1 MSEPQSTALSV
12 QTETGRGVSVNIF
25 QAAVGA
31 SSRISIWAVD
41 TAQQFGSLVS
51 VLMGPAIFTAY
62 AFAAWSLASDLGWT
76 GTFPYESGPLSN
88 WLIWSGMA
96 ILTHVAANVL
106 KRCTFSA
113 K

>member
-1 MSEPQSTALSV
+1 MSEPQVTALPV
-12 QTETGRGVSVNIF
+12 QTDAVRGTSVNVP
-25 QAAVGA
+25 QAIARTY
-31 SSRISIWAVD
+31 SRVSIWAFD
-41 TAQQFGSLVS
+41 TAQQFGSVVS
-51 VLMGPAIFTAY
+51 VLMGPAIFSAY
-62 AFAAWSLASDLGWT
+62 AFAAWSLAANLGWT
-76 GTFPYESGPLSN
+76 DTFPYATGPLSN